1 MRSIVSA
8 ITACAF
14 LGGSLVACAPPR
26 QPVSL
31 DIDLGPTPG
40 RRCVVIYELQQRAP
54 LGMATYWAVHRQEAE
69 NAGRLQ
75 VSKALCPNLMIA
87 VLGGPG
93 ELVEHQG
100 GRKVVVLSGPDTDAP
115 CDAPELQQGIALLE
129 EQLRASEPVRC
140 AR

>member
-8 ITACAF
+8 ITTWAF
-14 LGGSLVACAPPR
+14 LCGSLVACAPPR

-54 LGMATYWAVHRQEAE
+54 LGMATYWAVHREEAA

-75 VSKALCPNLMIA
+75 VSKTLCPNLMITA
-87 VLGGPG
+87 LGGSG
-93 ELVEHQG
+93 ELVEHYG
-100 GRKVVVLSGPDTDAP
+100 RRKVVVLNGPDADTP
-115 CDAPELQQGIALLE
+115 CNAPELQQWIASVE
-129 EQLRASEPVRC
+129 AQLNDSEPVRC
-140 AR
+140 AG